1 MRTVR
6 SENEAPVLAILPA
19 TDWLTLLPRFS
30 PTARSMLRNR
40 RDLDAEVSQALNSFG
55 TADFGI
61 AADAQ
66 LLAEELRPASPSTA
80 SDPVEPAKAKFA
92 NSWRVSTL
100 SSAKAGSSPVWSG
113 SDEDDRVQDFRF
125 GACQSGMG
133 AAQPGPL
140 RRKRRPRL
148 ENRWLGL
155 RPRTG

>member
-113 SDEDDRVQDFRF
+113 DRTRTIAYRISALEPASPEWV
-125 GACQSGMG
+125 
-133 AAQPGPL
+133 
-140 RRKRRPRL
+140 RPSPVL
-148 ENRWLGL
+148 SAGNGGL
-155 RPRTG
+155 A